1 MLHATTI
8 SVFCFLWILDRVIQ
22 QGDAVLG
29 TSTLNWQREKCWLVE
44 NRASL
49 DNEL

>member
-1 MLHATTI
+1 MLHATGI
-8 SVFCFLWILDRVIQ
+8 CIFCFLWILDRAIQ
-22 QGDAVLG
+22 KEDAVLG
-29 TSTLNWQREKCWLVE
+29 TSTLNRQIEKWLVG